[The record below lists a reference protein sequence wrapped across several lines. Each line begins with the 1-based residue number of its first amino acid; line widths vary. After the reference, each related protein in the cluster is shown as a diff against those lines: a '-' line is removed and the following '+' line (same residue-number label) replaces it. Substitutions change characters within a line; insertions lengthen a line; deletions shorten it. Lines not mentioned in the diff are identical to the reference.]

1 MPKRKPIDPR
11 SAEPVLRYTGGPMP
25 HDTPAR
31 DLHGGDL
38 ARIHHVRSLM
48 KSAGERRPDLAT
60 AEELLALALE
70 LVALGLFVLIEEG
83 EEPTVTKLKIESKV
97 SDLGPGA
104 PYTVGE
110 HGPEMIT
117 LPEPGL
123 IPPAEPERT
132 DYTPADLDGH
142 DDPDEDA
149 INPPPEEPAPP
160 AEPEA

>member
-11 SAEPVLRYTGGPMP
+11 SPEPRLRYSGRPL
-25 HDTPAR
+25 PADIPTR

-38 ARIHHVRSLM
+38 ARIHHVRAM
-48 KSAGERRPDLAT
+48 ATAAGEFRPEPAT

-83 EEPTVTKLKIESKV
+83 EEPTVTKLEIASSV
-97 SDLGPGA
+97 SD
-104 PYTVGE
+104 
-110 HGPEMIT
+110 I
-117 LPEPGL
+117 EPA
-123 IPPAEPERT
+123 IT

-149 INPPPEEPAPP
+149 SPVNDVPPPEEPAPP
-160 AEPEA
+160 AEVA